1 MEYKDYYSLLGV
13 EKSATQDEIKRAY
26 RKLARKYHPDLN
38 KEEDAEAKFKDVSEA
53 NEVLSDPE
61 KRAAYD
67 QLGQAPEHG
76 EDFQPPPN
84 WDAGFEFSGGPAH
97 EQPNAHAFSDFF
109 ESLYGQ
115 RYQQQRAEQARARFH
130 AKGEDHHTKVVI
142 DLEDSFHGATRSI
155 VLKVPELSLD
165 GHLVVKERK
174 LEVTIPKGV
183 RDGQNIRLKGQG
195 APGLG
200 DGGAGDLYIEIALKP
215 HPLFR
220 VEGVDLQLD
229 LPVKPWEAALG
240 GKVKVPTMGGIVELK
255 IPAASQQGRK
265 LRLKGRGLP
274 AKTPGDLYVTLQIAL
289 PPADT
294 DKAKELY
301 ETMAKELDFDPRENL
316 MRAAQ
321 KMNQAR
327 AST

>member
-13 EKSATQDEIKRAY
+13 EKTATQDEIKRAY

-38 KEEDAEAKFKDVSEA
+38 KEDGAEAKFKDISEA

-67 QLGQAPEHG
+67 GLGQSYRPG
-76 EDFQPPPN
+76 SDFQPPPD
-84 WDAGFEFSGGPAH
+84 WDAGYEFSGGPAH
-97 EQPNAHAFSDFF
+97 EQADTQAFSDFF
-109 ESLYGQ
+109 EALYG
-115 RYQQQRAEQARARFH
+115 RGYRQQRAEQARARFN
-130 AKGEDHHTKVVI
+130 AKGEDHHTKVLI
-142 DLEDSFHGATRSI
+142 DLEDSFNGATRTI

-183 RDGQNIRLKGQG
+183 KDGQNIRLKGQG

-200 DGGAGDLYIEIALKP
+200 DGGAGDLYIEVAFKP
-215 HPLFR
+215 NPVFR
-220 VEGVDLQLD
+220 SEGIDLYLD
-229 LPVKPWEAALG
+229 LPVTPWEAALG
-240 GKVKVPTMGGIVELK
+240 GKVKVPTPGGVVELAV
-255 IPAASQQGRK
+255 PPNSQQGRK

-274 AKTPGDLYVTLQIAL
+274 AKKPGNLYVSLQVAL

-301 ETMAKELDFDPRENL
+301 QKMAEQLDFDPRQNL

-321 KMNQAR
+321 RMGQVR
-327 AST
+327 ATS

>member
-76 EDFQPPPN
+76 ADFQPPPN
-84 WDAGFEFSGGPAH
+84 WDAGFEFSGGPTH

-155 VLKVPELSLD
+155 VLKMPELSLD

-200 DGGAGDLYIEIALKP
+200 DGAAGDLYIEIALKP

-220 VEGVDLQLD
+220 VEGVDLHLE

-240 GKVKVPTMGGIVELK
+240 GKVKVPTLGGIVELK
-255 IPAASQQGRK
+255 VPAASQQGRK

-274 AKTPGDLYVTLQIAL
+274 AQTPGDVYVTLQIAL

-294 DKAKELY
+294 EKSKELY